1 MASYRR
7 GYENN
12 RQRNRA
18 FPRPSGMSDPMQRLE
33 LMPDYQPMQ
42 PMPRPMEAT
51 PMPEGYKPIRPM
63 PPRSYGDDMRSIA
76 YEPEPMGPM
85 GPIGGPRGPIMD
97 EIPRRPRMPDQ
108 GRDEV
113 GLDKMNRMMELLKRS
128 AQPNADTQYTP
139 PRPQSRLEEMSE
151 KLNPGM
157 HMQDLETTTR
167 VGREQREAE
176 EFFRNNPD
184 QQPISISQ
192 FDDPRDMMQ
201 TKQYKGPSKAEYDE
215 MMLKYRDT
223 RPLDVQRAE
232 NCLLYTSPSPRD

>member
-63 PPRSYGDDMRSIA
+63 PPRSYGDDVRN
-76 YEPEPMGPM
+76 
-85 GPIGGPRGPIMD
+85 
-97 EIPRRPRMPDQ
+97 IPLPAPRMRQMNEEP
-108 GRDEV
+108 GRDE
-113 GLDKMNRMMELLKRS
+113 GFSDKMNRMMELLKRS

-139 PRPQSRLEEMSE
+139 PRPQSLLEEMSE

-157 HMQDLETTTR
+157 HTQDTETTER
-167 VGREQREAE
+167 VGREQREAK

-184 QQPISISQ
+184 QQPISQSDRNLTPDIEMS
-192 FDDPRDMMQ
+192 
-201 TKQYKGPSKAEYDE
+201 TK
-215 MMLKYRDT
+215 T
-223 RPLDVQRAE
+223 V
-232 NCLLYTSPSPRD
+232 